1 MIDGRSQVAPDGEG
15 EGGLEFGI
23 PVHPNV
29 PHQAV
34 HHQLHHLQPGGGGG
48 VGGEGGHLKCAEVL
62 QA

>member
-48 VGGEGGHLKCAEVL
+48 VGGEGGT
-62 QA
+62 